1 MATNANFE
9 ANLKPGL
16 KVVSS
21 NHTARL
27 PEPPSANGRMRRKI
41 TREQGCALEVI
52 GHAVDYL
59 NDSYLYEGADDE
71 IIDFSG
77 PSMDAVRILISAQRQ
92 ILSSLPLAEPLPQ
105 RFWNTLL
112 RRKSQFKASTVVPLS
127 SSR

>member
-1 MATNANFE
+1 MATNANFK
-9 ANLKPGL
+9 ADLKPGL
-16 KVVSS
+16 KVVSG
-21 NHTARL
+21 NYTARL
-27 PEPPSANGRMRRKI
+27 PEPSPANSRMRRKI

-92 ILSSLPLAEPLPQ
+92 ILSSLPLSEPLPL

-112 RRKSQFKASTVVPLS
+112 RRKSQFKATTVVPLS

>member
-9 ANLKPGL
+9 ADLKPGL
-16 KVVSS
+16 KVVSG
-21 NHTARL
+21 NHTPRL
-27 PEPPSANGRMRRKI
+27 PGPSPASGRMRRKI

-77 PSMDAVRILISAQRQ
+77 PSMDAVRILIAAQRQ
-92 ILSSLPLAEPLPQ
+92 ILSSLPLVEPLPL

-112 RRKSQFKASTVVPLS
+112 RRKVAV
-127 SSR
+127 